1 MPPRR
6 PPIAALT
13 TGLAF
18 AIAVACAQV
27 PAPPPVAEPPPPAPG
42 PVAAPPPA
50 AEAALAEAEEPAPEA
65 VAASSTVVLPEI
77 TAVALARRVLRVE
90 AGRRLTEEQREQV
103 ARVLADAEQNL
114 DLEVLLVLALM
125 TQESRFDPR
134 AVGPAGSLGLMQIRP
149 WVGKDIAARYG
160 LPWKGDESLFEPAYN
175 VRLGTYYFAE
185 MMEMFGEPELALA
198 AYNMG
203 PYRVRR
209 LLKQGHHDLRPDFVD
224 HVFGHYDALYDRFR
238 RSETGWGG

>member
-1 MPPRR
+1 
-6 PPIAALT
+6 
-13 TGLAF
+13 
-18 AIAVACAQV
+18 
-27 PAPPPVAEPPPPAPG
+27 
-42 PVAAPPPA
+42 VAAQ
-50 AEAALAEAEEPAPEA
+50 
-65 VAASSTVVLPEI
+65 STVVLPEI
-77 TAVALARRVLRVE
+77 TAIALAREVLAVE
-90 AGRRLTEEQREQV
+90 AGRRLSEEQREQV
-103 ARVLADAEQNL
+103 ARVLADAEQSL
-114 DLEVLLVLALM
+114 EVEVLLVLALI

-149 WVGKDIAARYG
+149 WVGRDIAMRYG

-209 LLKQGHHDLRPDFVD
+209 LLRQGRYGLHPAFV
-224 HVFGHYDALYDRFR
+224 HRVFGHYDALFDRFR